1 MVDGH
6 NSMEMDKSPEG
17 SGEDSQT
24 IAKDKENIQQ
34 QTTNGSTPTT
44 TISTI
49 AVQSGETRLVIAL
62 LQVRIDLTKRHI
74 FNIEQEVDS
83 GIRVNKWSIK
93 LSNNY

>member
-17 SGEDSQT
+17 SGEDLHT
-24 IAKDKENIQQ
+24 TAEDKEHSQQ
-34 QTTNGSTPTT
+34 QITNGSTPTT

-62 LQVRIDLTKRHI
+62 LQVRIDPTKCHI
-74 FNIEQEVDS
+74 FDLAES
-83 GIRVNKWSIK
+83 
-93 LSNNY
+93 